1 MLKPAKQAK
10 RSFLHSIAMAA
21 VLPVEP
27 EQGTYQKEIAIVRA
41 HLETCDP
48 QSWSADPEQACVRHR
63 IFLSVFLKRDLKKT
77 QVKEIFFGACKRL
90 QQSEAKMIAN
100 CIHEVKKWLVKKWK
114 NLKTGEKTHPGVL
127 ALMHAIFGDAAE
139 GKANDKPVQGIKRRL
154 TSKSPPA
161 KKSTPIKIARDAG
174 VLDISSESGESLQ
187 SLGKASSIPSLIAGV
202 HLQNAVVLRKPAGSP
217 MKKPAA
223 GNKKPAASPKACAR
237 RTRIA
242 EPVRACAR
250 PAVQMAIQ
258 FHSTAPYTTTTSA
271 HIIYKGKR
279 YYLSLKGKWFPLD
292 EEDEEG
298 LDKAIQDDWTLGA
311 CIAGESAV
319 CAWEDEWEVD
329 EAPPYW
335 HPENRR
341 WVRAFPNMEGYG
353 WEQATEMPECEQGMQ
368 DTWWS
373 AGPEQGQSSS
383 SASGSWSSWG
393 PEPGQGWWEPAQGW
407 QRGWAASWWDGG
419 QSWYREQRY
428 ASNSTISHPH

>member
-10 RSFLHSIAMAA
+10 HSFLHSIAMAA

-139 GKANDKPVQGIKRRL
+139 GKANDKPVQGIKRGL

-161 KKSTPIKIARDAG
+161 KKSAPIKIARDAG

-202 HLQNAVVLRKPAGSP
+202 PLQNAVVLRKPAGSP

-237 RTRIA
+237 QTRIA
-242 EPVRACAR
+242 APVRACAR
-250 PAVQMAIQ
+250 PAVQMAGHGAWKASVNFSWVKATFAAKKAYVVARDNHQ
-258 FHSTAPYTTTTSA
+258 SKPQCLVNLNME
-271 HIIYKGKR
+271 KGPEQSR
-279 YYLSLKGKWFPLD
+279 LMQIL
-292 EEDEEG
+292 
-298 LDKAIQDDWTLGA
+298 LDKAQHQQGLSKAELVQIKNNLLK
-311 CIAGESAV
+311 
-319 CAWEDEWEVD
+319 CAIDVD
-329 EAPPYW
+329 
-335 HPENRR
+335 
-341 WVRAFPNMEGYG
+341 
-353 WEQATEMPECEQGMQ
+353 
-368 DTWWS
+368 
-373 AGPEQGQSSS
+373 
-383 SASGSWSSWG
+383 
-393 PEPGQGWWEPAQGW
+393 
-407 QRGWAASWWDGG
+407 
-419 QSWYREQRY
+419 
-428 ASNSTISHPH
+428 